1 MDPMLPRRSFLPL
14 SLLLTCLAVL
24 HLGSCIPGQDDPVYP
39 GPPDP
44 YPYDDSRYDSAS
56 GFFPMAFGSI
66 WYYSVFTISGADTA
80 FDHALEGRMDSMP
93 NRTHFYKM
101 PGNTVSSWMSW
112 SVRRASAIDAGSGV
126 LFHTR
131 LLDSSASY
139 QEIIKRGDNHD
150 QVYWGGLHPVTTPLG
165 VFQCIRNDHRYY
177 DADTVYQ
184 VRYFARDL
192 GWIKEEE
199 YRLVNGQIY
208 PDRVRLIDSTS
219 FK

>member
-1 MDPMLPRRSFLPL
+1 MDPLLPRPFFLPL
-14 SLLLTCLAVL
+14 GLLTGLTLLLMV
-24 HLGSCIPGQDDPVYP
+24 SCIPGQDDPVYL

-44 YPYDDSRYDSAS
+44 YPYDDSMYDSAA
-56 GFFPMAFGSI
+56 GFFPMAFGSV
-66 WYYSVFTISGADTA
+66 WYYSVFTVSGQDTA

-101 PGNTVSSWMSW
+101 PGNTVHGWMSW
-112 SVRRASAIDAGSGV
+112 GVRRASAIYAGSGV

-131 LLDSSASY
+131 LMDSSASC
-139 QEIIKRGDNHD
+139 QEVMEKWGVKHE
-150 QVYWGGLHPVTTPLG
+150 QVQWGGLHPVNTPLG

-177 DADTVYQ
+177 EADTAYQ
-184 VRYFARDL
+184 VRYFAKDL

-199 YRLVNGQIY
+199 YHLKNGIIY
-208 PDRVRLIDSTS
+208 PDRVRIIDSTS